1 MIDDHGYDGCNIN
14 GIMDPTYKGIGQQW
28 HRWTKKL
35 KILRRTKK
43 YEP

>member
-14 GIMDPTYKGIGQQW
+14 GIMDPTYKGIGQW

-35 KILRRTKK
+35 KILRRTRK